1 MSEQKQSIN
10 LCDVINTLRDA
21 ADKLESAAIMA
32 SDSED
37 AIVGRY
43 VRLIHGLVRE
53 RSYATQISYEEGE
66 FEWGGCVEFEDTA
79 TKSLVRIEHNCEC
92 ESLLMLLE
100 NLHDLTKEYMENAET
115 TSLPKRIDREGRDVT
130 DLPGLWSETDEI
142 ANR

>member
-66 FEWGGCVEFEDTA
+66 DLRKEYVKCGRQYQWRPSIHMPRKASRITLEITG
-79 TKSLVRIEHNCEC
+79 VRIERLNIYCQE
-92 ESLLMLLE
+92 
-100 NLHDLTKEYMENAET
+100 
-115 TSLPKRIDREGRDVT
+115 
-130 DLPGLWSETDEI
+130 
-142 ANR
+142 